1 MLKSVLMYFFATAS
15 IAVLL
20 SITALVFVILQSGY
34 AQPSALCVMLV
45 YLAYWPVL
53 LLGWDAHDMFTSF
66 SVIPI
71 NIFLWGIIG
80 GLLSLSR
87 RIFRGG

>member
-1 MLKSVLMYFFATAS
+1 MLKSVLIYSFAAALISAT
-15 IAVLL
+15 L
-20 SITALVFVILQSGY
+20 SIIALVLVVSQSGY
-34 AQPSALCVMLV
+34 AQPSALCITLV

-53 LLGWDAHDMFTSF
+53 LLGWSAHDMFTSF

-71 NIFLWGIIG
+71 NIFLWAIIG

-87 RIFRGG
+87 RIFGGG